1 MLDAVVDYSVAWLN
15 GTTPLDPQS
24 VGAKAATLSALLREG
39 YAVPRGF
46 VIPPLYFQQL
56 LQRLRLP
63 APLFTDFPQSQLHL
77 NAKNALQLW
86 EVADTL
92 QQSLQ
97 QLAFPADW
105 EYPLRQALGYLLDPV
120 LKETESRTEPIPGF
134 FPCILRPSLISPP
147 HSSRSILPISHPMAT
162 TGILEAVVTAFP
174 RSFLLREGGGEM
186 ARFWTDL
193 RSLYSQCVQARSLLY
208 WQQKGCSLHQ
218 LQIAVLVQP
227 LLPALA
233 TGTIVVDPDPTDP
246 MDMRIEATWGLGFS
260 LDRGE
265 ILPDQ
270 YQVKSTT
277 RPLLGKL
284 KPESKS
290 VTHSEDHPATHPGT
304 PALRYSWTEKRG
316 RKPLIYMHAWQS
328 PRPGR
333 KPQFL
338 NPASPSLSL
347 NAQSLNAQSLNA
359 QSPNAQSPNA
369 QSLNAQSPNF
379 QSPNAQSLNAQS
391 PNAQSLNAQSPNA
404 QSLNAQ
410 SLNAQS
416 LNAQSP
422 NAQSPNAQSPNAQS
436 PNAQSLNAQSP
447 NAQSLNAQSPNAQSL
462 NAQSLNAQSYL
473 AADLGLDLFPPL
485 DPTRLAPSIAPE
497 ESETPFR
504 IQGIAPS
511 HYTDPA
517 LTPEQLQDLMNAAF
531 PYLET
536 HPWVKRLDWVLC
548 PENYLSAVL
557 PPGFAPSSPF
567 LWIQCESF
575 DRWQTSI
582 APSLPPSLSS
592 GILSQGTKPKE
603 SEPQGSD
610 HQGSDHQGAEPKMFV
625 PPTILKGEA
634 ASGGYSVGQLYW
646 IRDLVQDREGEA
658 VFLPDYPIFVG
669 QQLTLDA
676 LPFLQRSLGLVLA
689 QGGLTSHGA
698 IMARELNIP
707 AVVGLG
713 SRIEQIL
720 QTLPPRTWLAVD
732 GDRGVVKVLAHP
744 PDLTLAPVSSKGTDS
759 QTLRSHSLPLFSA
772 PLDPMT
778 IETETGAV
786 DPSLLACLLPPVSSQ
801 ASPSIT
807 ATRLLTTINQFSSL
821 KPLATQTSDGIGLL
835 RSEWLFL
842 DLLEQQH
849 PIVWINQGR
858 QAELIDRFR
867 DRLQDCIAAVH
878 PNPVFY
884 RSFDCRAAEL
894 QQLQGLDDRLI
905 RGDRSSGIPSPVAHS
920 PATANLNWRVGG
932 TLSHCL
938 DPRVLDLELAVLHQV
953 DRLGSPIH
961 LLLPM
966 LRTVEEFIFCR
977 DRVRKWTTFPP
988 QNISLWIMAE
998 VPSVLLLLPELVKAG
1013 VEGIAIGSGDLA
1025 QYLLGIDRDAGGVY
1039 GLDHPVV
1046 HQAILH
1052 LLRQAK
1058 ELSIP
1063 VTLCSHLSRQGI
1075 GFPDGHLEAYIQLG
1089 LWGITTE
1096 LPHLPVLRQ
1105 KVAQAEQRLMLHSFR
1120 QVNKVR

>member
-410 SLNAQS
+410 SL
-416 LNAQSP
+416 
-422 NAQSPNAQSPNAQS
+422 
-436 PNAQSLNAQSP
+436 
-447 NAQSLNAQSPNAQSL
+447 NAQSL

>member
-15 GTTPLDPQS
+15 GTTPLDPQA

-147 HSSRSILPISHPMAT
+147 HSSRSILPIPHPMAT

-277 RPLLGKL
+277 RPPLGKL

-347 NAQSLNAQSLNA
+347 N
-359 QSPNAQSPNA
+359 
-369 QSLNAQSPNF
+369 PNF
-379 QSPNAQSLNAQS
+379 
-391 PNAQSLNAQSPNA
+391 QSPNA

-416 LNAQSP
+416 P
-422 NAQSPNAQSPNAQS
+422 
-436 PNAQSLNAQSP
+436 
-447 NAQSLNAQSPNAQSL
+447 NAQSPNAQSL

-582 APSLPPSLSS
+582 APSLSPSLSS

-603 SEPQGSD
+603 SE

-759 QTLRSHSLPLFSA
+759 QTLRSHSLSLFSA

-786 DPSLLACLLPPVSSQ
+786 DPSLLACLLPPVSPQ

-953 DRLGSPIH
+953 DRLGSPLH

-1096 LPHLPVLRQ
+1096 LPHLPFLRQ